1 MIKHTVCFKLKDNSP
16 EECNKAAQILRSM
29 EGNVELLREIEVGV
43 DFLHSPRSYDIILQ
57 VLLDDEKALEEYQK
71 DEYHCS
77 VVKNIV
83 ASVNL
88 NQASVGIAGTVS
100 CIFHI
105 CDPTKSDITVAYQNT
120 TKPKTLCWIVTGCIA
135 KLMTV

>member
-29 EGNVELLREIEVGV
+29 DGNVELLRGIEVGV

-57 VLLDDEKALEEYQK
+57 VLLDDEKALEGYQK

-77 VVKNIV
+77 VVKKHMHSV
-83 ASVNL
+83 AESSV
-88 NQASVGIAGTVS
+88 AID
-100 CIFHI
+100 F
-105 CDPTKSDITVAYQNT
+105 
-120 TKPKTLCWIVTGCIA
+120 
-135 KLMTV
+135 KL

>member
-29 EGNVELLREIEVGV
+29 DGNVELLRGIEVGV

-57 VLLDDEKALEEYQK
+57 VLLDDEKALEEYQN

-77 VVKNIV
+77 VVKKHMHSV
-83 ASVNL
+83 AES
-88 NQASVGIAGTVS
+88 SIA
-100 CIFHI
+100 IDF
-105 CDPTKSDITVAYQNT
+105 
-120 TKPKTLCWIVTGCIA
+120 
-135 KLMTV
+135 KL

>member
-29 EGNVELLREIEVGV
+29 EGNVELLRGIEVGV

-77 VVKNIV
+77 VVKKHMHSV
-83 ASVNL
+83 AESSV
-88 NQASVGIAGTVS
+88 AID
-100 CIFHI
+100 F
-105 CDPTKSDITVAYQNT
+105 
-120 TKPKTLCWIVTGCIA
+120 
-135 KLMTV
+135 KL

>member
-29 EGNVELLREIEVGV
+29 EGNVELLRGIEVGV

-77 VVKNIV
+77 VVKKHMHSVTESSV
-83 ASVNL
+83 A
-88 NQASVGIAGTVS
+88 ID
-100 CIFHI
+100 F
-105 CDPTKSDITVAYQNT
+105 
-120 TKPKTLCWIVTGCIA
+120 
-135 KLMTV
+135 KL

>member
-29 EGNVELLREIEVGV
+29 DGNVQLLRGIEVGV

-57 VLLDDEKALEEYQK
+57 VLLDDEKALEEYQN

-77 VVKNIV
+77 VVKKHMHSV
-83 ASVNL
+83 AESSV
-88 NQASVGIAGTVS
+88 AID
-100 CIFHI
+100 F
-105 CDPTKSDITVAYQNT
+105 
-120 TKPKTLCWIVTGCIA
+120 
-135 KLMTV
+135 KL

>member
-29 EGNVELLREIEVGV
+29 DGNVKLLRGIEVGV

-77 VVKNIV
+77 VVKKHMHSV
-83 ASVNL
+83 AES
-88 NQASVGIAGTVS
+88 SIA
-100 CIFHI
+100 IDF
-105 CDPTKSDITVAYQNT
+105 
-120 TKPKTLCWIVTGCIA
+120 
-135 KLMTV
+135 KL

>member
-29 EGNVELLREIEVGV
+29 DENVELLRGIEVGV

-57 VLLDDEKALEEYQK
+57 VLLDDEKALEEYQN

-77 VVKNIV
+77 VVKKHMHSV
-83 ASVNL
+83 AKSSV
-88 NQASVGIAGTVS
+88 AID
-100 CIFHI
+100 F
-105 CDPTKSDITVAYQNT
+105 
-120 TKPKTLCWIVTGCIA
+120 
-135 KLMTV
+135 KL

>member
-29 EGNVELLREIEVGV
+29 DGNIELLRGIEVGV

-57 VLLDDEKALEEYQK
+57 VLLDDEKALEEYQN

-77 VVKNIV
+77 VVKKHMHSV
-83 ASVNL
+83 AESSV
-88 NQASVGIAGTVS
+88 AID
-100 CIFHI
+100 F
-105 CDPTKSDITVAYQNT
+105 
-120 TKPKTLCWIVTGCIA
+120 
-135 KLMTV
+135 KL